1 MASTP
6 ANKET
11 TTTAAAPAT
20 PARRALSH
28 TSVRYWVCLGLLVF
42 AAVGLKA
49 AAWKLGV
56 VLRKEAVPLKRPLQL
71 FDARKLAPY
80 YELDKVRTDRLEPI
94 TEDMIEA
101 LGTRDYLQVYLVD
114 TRKPEGD
121 PTQIALLFVT
131 YYTGKP
137 DLVPH
142 EPDVCWAAAGYD
154 KVSAATEHVR
164 VPGINA
170 PGDEL
175 PVRVLEFRAGQQD
188 QLTATGADVVSVTYF
203 FHANGHYALTRNDVR
218 ETMSNPLQRT
228 AYFAKVEV
236 TFTSGGSIRAGKDA
250 SVAALAPLLER
261 VMPVL
266 FADHFNLEKLG
277 PAGPPARVGT

>member
-6 ANKET
+6 ASGET
-11 TTTAAAPAT
+11 TTTAVAYAT
-20 PARRALSH
+20 HAWRALSCA
-28 TSVRYWVCLGLLVF
+28 SVRYWICLGLLVF
-42 AAVGLKA
+42 AAIGLKA
-49 AAWKLGV
+49 AAWKLGL
-56 VLRKEAVPLKRPLQL
+56 VLRKEAVPLKQPLQL
-71 FDARKLAPY
+71 FDARKLAPD

-94 TEDMIEA
+94 TDEMVET
-101 LGTRDYLQVYLVD
+101 LGTRDCLQVYLTD

-121 PTQIALLFVT
+121 PTRVALLFVT

-154 KVSAATEHVR
+154 LVSATTLHVR

-170 PGDEL
+170 PGDDV
-175 PVRVLEFRAGQQD
+175 PVRVLEFRAGEQD
-188 QLTATGADVVSVTYF
+188 RLTTTGADVVTVLYF

-218 ETMSNPLQRT
+218 KTMSNPFQRS
-228 AYFAKVEV
+228 AYYAKVEV

-250 SVAALAPLLER
+250 SVAALGPLLER

-266 FADHFNLEKLG
+266 LADHFNLEKLAS
-277 PAGPPARVGT
+277 AGPPARVGT